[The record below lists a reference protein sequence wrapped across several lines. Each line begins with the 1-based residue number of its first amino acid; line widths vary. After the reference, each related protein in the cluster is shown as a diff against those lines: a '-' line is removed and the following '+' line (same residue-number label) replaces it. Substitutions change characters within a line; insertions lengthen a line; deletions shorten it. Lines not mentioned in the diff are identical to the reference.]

1 MYKDL
6 YLKTKVTCVFF
17 LSILDPNERKLNIV
31 STFVLE
37 IKVTVIYKIV
47 VFFYSY
53 TWSFLT
59 IVSTCTTCTSRELR
73 LVCKIYPFKFLSRH
87 FTLVK
92 LCIYQS
98 LQFYAPHPKKRGGA
112 YCFASFWSVCCDQV
126 FLLNIIWPLCSI
138 VTKLAQS
145 LLLERRWFLLILRS
159 CSQRSRSLYWS
170 LTQIVS
176 TQYIVTFLLDTSIY

>member
-98 LQFYAPHPKKRGGA
+98 LQFYAPHPKKRGGGILF
-112 YCFASFWSVCCDQV
+112 CLFLVSMLWPSVFAQ
-126 FLLNIIWPLCSI
+126 
-138 VTKLAQS
+138 
-145 LLLERRWFLLILRS
+145 
-159 CSQRSRSLYWS
+159 YH
-170 LTQIVS
+170 LTP
-176 TQYIVTFLLDTSIY
+176 LLDSYQIGTERAAREEMIPIDFKVM